1 MDNFDLRKYLV
12 ENKATTNSR
21 MIKESFTP
29 TGDKGF
35 DNFAKEV
42 AEIIWSTGLED
53 PFAAEFT
60 DWDSIFET
68 WEEQGDLD
76 QYTQSDIVSM
86 AEEAGVSQ
94 DDIDYILD
102 LPQVSK
108 LESGEISERKHSKM
122 MKENE
127 APEYEVE
134 DYRGDFNALQDEYL
148 TSEMLDTAEWMVTQ
162 GMDPE
167 EAEELADGGL
177 EGAWGAIQDVT
188 GKKYPHIYTFLVDD
202 MWVGA
207 EDVFDVGDG
216 YIAMVED
223 YTESFGVYPR
233 AAFEKFKQA
242 LLGE

>member
-42 AEIIWSTGLED
+42 AEMVWSAGVED
-53 PFAAEFT
+53 PFAAELT

-68 WEEQGDLD
+68 WEDQGDLD

-108 LESGEISERKHSKM
+108 LESGEISERKHSRM
-122 MKENE
+122 LNE
-127 APEYEVE
+127 EMDSFDASNDIQAVINQLT
-134 DYRGDFNALQDEYL
+134 DMGDAGERALATLESMDEWYDLVQFAVDGESMDSFNVSNDILTIVNQLIDMDKQDTL
-148 TSEMLDTAEWMVTQ
+148 NILNRIDAWNDLVQSASEQ
-162 GMDPE
+162 
-167 EAEELADGGL
+167 
-177 EGAWGAIQDVT
+177 
-188 GKKYPHIYTFLVDD
+188 
-202 MWVGA
+202 
-207 EDVFDVGDG
+207 
-216 YIAMVED
+216 
-223 YTESFGVYPR
+223 
-233 AAFEKFKQA
+233 
-242 LLGE
+242 